1 MTVRVALELHTD
13 NGFYVIIRLMAVCYF
28 LSNTNDNM
36 NSLFHYIDRSVFK
49 GPWKLPQPVKILG
62 VGNPIKD
69 NCDPSVPPRI
79 GSVLGTM
86 SKASKTRLGISMM
99 CFKGSIFLPC

>member
-1 MTVRVALELHTD
+1 ML
-13 NGFYVIIRLMAVCYF
+13 FIRLMAVCYF

-36 NSLFHYIDRSVFK
+36 NSFSITSIEAYSK
-49 GPWKLPQPVKILG
+49 GPWKLPHPVKILG

-86 SKASKTRLGISMM
+86 SKASKTRLVY
-99 CFKGSIFLPC
+99 L

>member
-1 MTVRVALELHTD
+1 M
-13 NGFYVIIRLMAVCYF
+13 
-28 LSNTNDNM
+28 
-36 NSLFHYIDRSVFK
+36 
-49 GPWKLPQPVKILG
+49 PQPVKILG

-99 CFKGSIFLPC
+99 CFKGSIFSAMLKYWSCTSTLIGK

>member
-1 MTVRVALELHTD
+1 MAFML
-13 NGFYVIIRLMAVCYF
+13 FIRLMAVCYF

-49 GPWKLPQPVKILG
+49 RTVEIATTSKILG